1 MESLEENH
9 IKAVPKK
16 IYNPEWEKLPIF
28 KGWLINGDKGETFAK
43 CRACDRYL
51 RAQRTIFTNIH
62 NL

>member
-28 KGWLINGDKGETFAK
+28 KGNVFEAKQPPPGE
-43 CRACDRYL
+43 RAL
-51 RAQRTIFTNIH
+51 G
-62 NL
+62 